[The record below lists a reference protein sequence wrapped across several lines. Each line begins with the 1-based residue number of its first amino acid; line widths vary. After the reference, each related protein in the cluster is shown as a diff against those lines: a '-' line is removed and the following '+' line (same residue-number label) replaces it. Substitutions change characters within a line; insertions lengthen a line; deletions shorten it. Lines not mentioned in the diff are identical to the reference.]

1 MSITKS
7 KILSSFSDLIHGIS
21 TRFTDEPPFYN
32 NLSKH
37 VGDDASAIAKNRE
50 RFFGSLGISQSQLV
64 HANQVH
70 GDNIQHV
77 NSPGL
82 YPATDAF
89 ITNSPDLFLVIS
101 VADCMPVMM
110 FDPVNNAIANIHSGW
125 RGTQKNIA
133 GKTVKLMSEK
143 FNTIPAELIVF
154 MGPAISQK
162 NFEVDEDVA
171 GLFPGEYVIPKPGSE
186 GKFLVDTGRMVFDS
200 LVKEGVKETN
210 IERSTIC
217 TYDENNMHSYRRDK
231 TLSGRMFAVM
241 GIKKA

>member
-7 KILSSFSDLIHGIS
+7 KILSSFPNIVHGIS
-21 TRFTDEPPFYN
+21 TRYPGEPPFYN

-37 VGDDASAIAKNRE
+37 VGDDADTISKNRE
-50 RFFGSLGISQSQLV
+50 RFFDSLGISQSQLV

-77 NSPGL
+77 SKPGL

-133 GKTVKLMSEK
+133 GKAVKLMKEK
-143 FNTIPAELIVF
+143 FSTDPAELVVY

-171 GLFPGEYVIPKPGSE
+171 SLFPGEYVIPKPGTG

-200 LVKEGVKETN
+200 LIIEGVKEKN
-210 IERSTIC
+210 IERSSIC
-217 TYDENNMHSYRRDK
+217 TFDENKMHSYRRDK
-231 TLSGRMFAVM
+231 DLSGRMFAVL

>member
-7 KILSSFSDLIHGIS
+7 KILSYFSNIIHGIS
-21 TRFTDEPPFYN
+21 TRFTDEPPFFN

-50 RFFGSLGISQSQLV
+50 RFFGSLGISQLQLV

-70 GDNIQHV
+70 GDNIQQV

-133 GKTVKLMSEK
+133 RKTVKLMCEK
-143 FNTIPAELIVF
+143 FNSDPAELVVF

-162 NFEVDEDVA
+162 NFEVDADVA
-171 GLFPGEYVIPKPGSE
+171 RLFPGEYVIPKPGTE

-200 LVKEGVKETN
+200 LIKEGVKETN

-217 TYDENNMHSYRRDK
+217 TYDANNMHSYRRDK
-231 TLSGRMFAVM
+231 TQSGRMFAVL